1 MAINIILFCSFFF
14 FAEPSLGPPTG
25 DTAFRVGSITKLFT
39 ALMLFQM
46 RDEGLVKSADS
57 DVASYNTR
65 FSIKSNF
72 QTARSVTFKQLA
84 SHMSG
89 LSRESPCAGIFDTG
103 CTATYDEI
111 YQRLAESE
119 LMLPPGLQPSY
130 SNLGFALLGRSLEV
144 IDGPTWEDQVQK
156 RILGPL
162 GMKHSGTI
170 ITDDVKKFLA
180 VGYYP
185 DGSVAG

>member
-1 MAINIILFCSFFF
+1 M
-14 FAEPSLGPPTG
+14 
-25 DTAFRVGSITKLFT
+25 
-39 ALMLFQM
+39 FQM
-46 RDEGLVKSADS
+46 RDEGLIKSVDS
-57 DVASYNTR
+57 DVTSYNTR

-72 QTARSVTFKQLA
+72 QTSRSITFKQLA

-89 LSRESPCAGIFDTG
+89 LPRESPCTGIFITG

-111 YQRLAESE
+111 YQRLAGSE

-144 IDGPTWEDQVQK
+144 VDGPTWEDQVQK

-162 GMKHSGTI
+162 GMAHSGTT
-170 ITDDVKKFLA
+170 ITDEVKTFLA

-185 DGSVAG
+185 DGSIAS

>member
-1 MAINIILFCSFFF
+1 MY
-14 FAEPSLGPPTG
+14 
-25 DTAFRVGSITKLFT
+25 
-39 ALMLFQM
+39 QM
-46 RDEGLVKSADS
+46 RDEGLIRSIDS
-57 DVASYNTR
+57 DVASYNTQ

-72 QTARSVTFKQLA
+72 RTNRSITFKQLA

-89 LSRESPCAGIFDTG
+89 LPRESPCAGIFDTG
-103 CTATYDEI
+103 CAATYEEI

-144 IDGPTWEDQVQK
+144 VEDTTWENQMRARVLD
-156 RILGPL
+156 PL
-162 GMKHSGTI
+162 GMAHSGTS
-170 ITDDVKKFLA
+170 ITDDVKAYLA

-185 DGSVAG
+185 DGSVASERNVYNAQFHINMIRDNITG